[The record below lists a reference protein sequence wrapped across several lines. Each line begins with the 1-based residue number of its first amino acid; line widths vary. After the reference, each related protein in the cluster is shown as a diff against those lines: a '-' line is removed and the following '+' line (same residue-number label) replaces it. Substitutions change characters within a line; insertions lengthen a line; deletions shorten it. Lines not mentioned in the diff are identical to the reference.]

1 MWWESFYFF
10 LCEELGKESGH
21 LTFLRVGK
29 LAIDF
34 SSMIH
39 LTIPCD

>member
-1 MWWESFYFF
+1 MVGVFLIF
-10 LCEELGKESGH
+10 LCEELGKERAH

-39 LTIPCD
+39 LTIL